1 MKDIHFDIRRRCVRA
16 ASPCRVSRSSLLDC
30 IARFAIVIALC
41 HALLSE
47 DSFSQSRTNDLPDS
61 TRKAEFTVL
70 PWPIGYYTPE
80 TGIAGGAA
88 LVGVHRAALEDSTA
102 RPSSFVLN
110 VIYTQ
115 KKQIIAKVSP
125 DVFLDSAMYH
135 VVGPIY
141 FSRYPLRF
149 YGIGNNTPDDL
160 EEHYTSRTFR
170 VALDALRRIADGFSG
185 GVSFLYDTQTLSE
198 LRPGGLLEQAAISGS
213 SGGKTVGAGVVFH
226 WDTRD
231 NIFTPSSGHYCLLT
245 LRTSKPGI
253 GSDFNFTYFNL
264 DLRRYLEVTTGS
276 VLAVQALA
284 TMTAGDVPFY
294 FLAQLGGSDV
304 MRGYFEGR
312 YREKDLLAVQLEYR
326 FPLFWRIGGVV
337 FAGAGDVA
345 PELSRF
351 CVAQVKPAVGVGLRF
366 MYNVVERV
374 NVRVDFGIGKKSSG
388 LYMTAYEAF

>member
-1 MKDIHFDIRRRCVRA
+1 MVL
-16 ASPCRVSRSSLLDC
+16 RSSRLDSVG
-30 IARFAIVIALC
+30 RFAIFLVL
-41 HALLSE
+41 HSALLSG
-47 DSFSQSRTNDLPDS
+47 DSFSQSQADGLPDS
-61 TRKAEFTVL
+61 ARAAEFSVL

-88 LVGVHRAALEDSTA
+88 LVGVQRAVSDDSSA

-149 YGIGNNTPDDL
+149 YGIGDNTSEDL

-185 GVSFLYDTQTLSE
+185 GVSLLYDTQRLSE
-198 LRPGGLLEQAAISGS
+198 LRPGGLLEKAAISGS
-213 SGGKTVGAGVVFH
+213 SGGKTVGVGVVFH

-231 NIFTPSSGHYCLLT
+231 NIFTPSSGRYCQLT
-245 LRTSKPGI
+245 LRRSTPGI
-253 GSDFNFTYFNL
+253 GSDFNFTHFNL
-264 DLRRYLEVTTGS
+264 DLRRYLEVTEGS
-276 VLAVQALA
+276 VLAMQALA

-294 FLAQLGGSDV
+294 FLAQLGGSEV

-312 YREKDLLAVQLEYR
+312 YRDKDLLAVQLEYR
-326 FPLFWRIGGVV
+326 FPIFWRLGGVV

-351 CVAQVKPAVGVGLRF
+351 RVDQVKPALGLGLRF
-366 MYNVVERV
+366 MYDIVERV
-374 NVRVDFGIGKKSSG
+374 NVRIDFGVGKKSSG